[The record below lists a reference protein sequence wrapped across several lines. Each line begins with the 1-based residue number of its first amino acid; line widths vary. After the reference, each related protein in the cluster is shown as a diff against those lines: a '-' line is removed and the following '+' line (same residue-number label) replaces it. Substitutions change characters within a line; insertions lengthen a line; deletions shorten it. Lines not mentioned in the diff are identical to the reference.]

1 MLLSRV
7 IVTTVLAGWALA
19 ARRLEALRISAPL
32 LLVVAGAVVEYT
44 THGSLADTLN
54 STTAEHVAQIILA
67 VLLFVD
73 ANAIRPGLFGAY
85 PRSATRLLF
94 VALPLSV
101 GLAVLLGLWLL
112 PGVSLATLIVIDC
125 IVVPIDFAPSPSIVR
140 DGQVPARV
148 RNLLN
153 VEAGYND
160 GIVSPIFVF
169 ALAAADEIDAGRREV
184 AGTFWDEL
192 SAAVPHV
199 VMAIVVGLCVGAG
212 LALAANAAERAGL
225 MTGQSR
231 RVIVVLAPAL
241 AYTLSLAVEANG
253 FVAAFLC
260 GIGYHYF
267 RHSQDTVREL
277 ELLEDIGF
285 LLTSAMWFVLGGVAL
300 IAYGNANLT
309 VGIVVFCL
317 LSLTLVRMV
326 PVAVAMAKSRFSWS
340 ERFLLGW
347 LGPRGASS
355 IVFGLLAFNLL
366 DGNDENTIL
375 LIMVVVV
382 LGSVLLHG
390 FGAPAA
396 ARAFARTQSE

>member
-1 MLLSRV
+1 MLLSLV
-7 IVTTVLAGWALA
+7 IVAIVLAGWALSA
-19 ARRLEALRISAPL
+19 AQLQRWRVSAPL

-73 ANAIRPGLFGAY
+73 ANAIRSGLLGAY

-94 VALPLSV
+94 LALPLSL

-112 PGVSLATLIVIDC
+112 PGVGLATVLVIAC
-125 IVVPIDFAPSPSIVR
+125 IVVPIDFAPTPSIVR

-169 ALAAADEIDAGRREV
+169 ALTAAELGADRQGV
-184 AGTFWDEL
+184 AGSFWTEL
-192 SAAVPHV
+192 GAAVPHAV
-199 VMAIVVGLCVGAG
+199 LAIVIGLCVGAG
-212 LALAANAAERAGL
+212 LAVAANAAERHDL
-225 MTGQSR
+225 MTGQSK

-241 AYTLSLAVEANG
+241 AYSLSLAVEANG

-260 GIGYHYF
+260 GIGYHVF
-267 RHSQDTVREL
+267 RHSQDVEREL
-277 ELLEDIGF
+277 ELLDDISF
-285 LLTSAMWFVLGGVAL
+285 LLTAAMWFVLGGVAL
-300 IAYGNANLT
+300 IAYWRADLT

-317 LSLTLVRMV
+317 MALTLVRML
-326 PVAVAMAKSRFSWS
+326 PVAVAMLRTTFSWS
-340 ERFLLGW
+340 ERLLLGW

-355 IVFGLLAFNLL
+355 IVFGLLAFNVI
-366 DGNDENTIL
+366 DGNDEDTVL
-375 LIMVVVV
+375 LIMVAVV

-396 ARAFARTQSE
+396 ARAFARGRSE